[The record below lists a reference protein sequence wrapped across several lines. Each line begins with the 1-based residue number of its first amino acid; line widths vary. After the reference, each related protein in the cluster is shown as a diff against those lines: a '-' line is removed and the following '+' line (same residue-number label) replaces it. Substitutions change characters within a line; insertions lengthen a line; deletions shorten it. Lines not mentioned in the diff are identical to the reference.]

1 MHVTR
6 DHPPRHPLH
15 AHNPPR
21 HLFHARNPQPP
32 AASPVLR
39 AEPATTCRVTRFV
52 HRTRDHPPRHPFCTQ
67 NPAPPTTSPVS
78 RTEPA
83 TTCHITRFVHG
94 TRHHPHT
101 TRFPHRTWHHPPHH
115 PFHARNPPRPA
126 PSPLSCTEPASTRP
140 VRPSP
145 RRGMWVDKMH
155 HYDTHCLAVSQT
167 APMHRRLGFH
177 GHRVSHTEPPT
188 SSHPLLFCQCTCNAL
203 PCPLILPTPS

>member
-52 HRTRDHPPRHPFCTQ
+52 HRTRDHPPRHPFHAQ
-67 NPAPPTTSPVS
+67 NPPP
-78 RTEPA
+78 
-83 TTCHITRFVHG
+83 
-94 TRHHPHT
+94 
-101 TRFPHRTWHHPPHH
+101 
-115 PFHARNPPRPA
+115 PA